1 MPQTKSLYTQE
12 LSDMREK
19 MSTVKNIVVIGAG
32 LMGAGI
38 AQVSIQSG
46 YSVTLV
52 DIKQEYID
60 KGIKSILKGLG
71 RLEQKGKLGEG
82 VTAQS
87 LVDKI
92 RQTTELAD
100 AVKDAD
106 IVIEAVIEN
115 LKIKQSVFKTCDENA
130 PSHCILATNTSSMSI
145 TNITEVT
152 KHPER
157 CVGVHFFNPVP
168 LMSLVEVIKG
178 DKTSEETMNIAKE
191 WVANLPCR
199 VPRYVPFVLKD
210 RPGFIAN
217 RMIAPGFVLMN
228 WAFDEAASK
237 GISYEAL
244 NADTMKP
251 GSPMGFLEL
260 GDYVGHDTYLHINEY
275 YAKTLSPDFTPG
287 LAYKK
292 LVADGK
298 YGRKSGQGFFDW
310 TQGRPKLNADVKAGI
325 LSAELLD
332 AIEANEG
339 CRLLEEGVVE
349 HWEVIDNTMKA
360 GFNRPGVMQDA
371 VEHYEKW
378 SQMLEDIA
386 AKIGKEY
393 LKPCEMLSSG
403 KFRDLK

>member
-106 IVIEAVIEN
+106 IVIEAVIEK

>member
-1 MPQTKSLYTQE
+1 
-12 LSDMREK
+12 
-19 MSTVKNIVVIGAG
+19 MSTIKNIVVIGAG

-60 KGIKSILKGLG
+60 KGINSILKGLSS
-71 RLEQKGKLGEG
+71 LEKKGLLGEG
-82 VTAQS
+82 ISAQS
-87 LVDKI
+87 VVDKI
-92 RQTTELAD
+92 KQTTNLPE

-115 LKIKQSVFKTCDENA
+115 LKIKQDVFKTCDENA
-130 PSHCILATNTSSMSI
+130 PIYCILATNTSSMSI
-145 TNITEVT
+145 TKITEVT

-178 DKTSEETMNIAKE
+178 DHTSNETMHLVKNWAEK
-191 WVANLPCR
+191 LPCR

-217 RMIAPGFVLMN
+217 RMIAPGFVFMN
-228 WAFDEAASK
+228 WAFEEAAAK
-237 GISYEAL
+237 GISFEAL

-251 GSPMGFLEL
+251 GSPMGYLEL

-287 LAYKK
+287 PAYQK

-298 YGRKSGQGFFDW
+298 LGRKTGQGFFDW
-310 TQGRPKLNADVKAGI
+310 SQGRPKLDSDVKAGL

-371 VEHYEKW
+371 VVNYERW
-378 SQMLEDIA
+378 SQMLEETA
-386 AKIGKEY
+386 TKIGKEY
-393 LKPCEMLSSG
+393 LKPCEMLRSG
-403 KFRDLK
+403 KFRELK

>member
-1 MPQTKSLYTQE
+1 MTAI
-12 LSDMREK
+12 
-19 MSTVKNIVVIGAG
+19 KNVVVIGAG
-32 LMGAGI
+32 LMGSGVS
-38 AQVSIQSG
+38 QVSLQSG
-46 YSVTLV
+46 YAVTLV

-60 KGIKSILKGLG
+60 KGIKGILKGLG
-71 RLEQKGKLGEG
+71 RLEQKGRLGEG

-87 LVDKI
+87 LVEKI
-92 RQTTELAD
+92 RQSTDLAD

-145 TNITEVT
+145 TKITEVT
-152 KHPER
+152 NKPER

-178 DKTSEETMNIAKE
+178 DQTSEETMNIAKE
-191 WVANLPCR
+191 WAEKLPCR
-199 VPRYVPFVLKD
+199 APRFVPFVLKD

-217 RMIAPGFVLMN
+217 RMIAPGFVFMN
-228 WAFDEAASK
+228 WAFEEATSK
-237 GISYEAL
+237 GISFEAL
-244 NADTMKP
+244 NADTVKT
-251 GSPMGFLEL
+251 GSPMGYLEL

-287 LAYKK
+287 PAYKK
-292 LVADGK
+292 LVDDGK
-298 YGRKSGQGFFDW
+298 LGRKTGQGFFDW
-310 TQGRPKLNADVKAGI
+310 SQGRPKLNADVKAGI
-325 LSAELLD
+325 LSPELLD

-360 GFNRPGVMQDA
+360 GFNRPGVMQNA

-378 SQMLEDIA
+378 SQMLEEA
-386 AKIGKEY
+386 ATKIGKEY
-393 LKPCEMLSSG
+393 IKPCDMLKTG